1 MYKAITMYLKKIILI
16 FLFLNFKLITLAKSE
31 SLFIVRG
38 DGEYPPNEFTENSKI
53 KGVHVELIQA
63 VLKKLK
69 WTYKYESYPWS
80 RAQIM
85 AEKGDVD
92 AISYISQNP
101 ERNKYLWFEN
111 SLLSE
116 SNFYFWILAKNK
128 DKIFYDGDIN
138 KFAKSISSLGLI
150 KGFYYQ
156 DIIIKSPFNLEYSNN
171 ENTTLQKMLKERMPV
186 YFGEFYT
193 FDILLKKEK
202 QRNNFINLKPSIYVA
217 RNYIAFSKKRNK
229 SKEEQELAH
238 NRAISFSKE
247 LNNFK
252 KTQEYNL
259 ILKKYNAEE

>member
-1 MYKAITMYLKKIILI
+1 MYLKKILFILI
-16 FLFLNFKLITLAKSE
+16 FFNFKLIAFAKNE
-31 SLFIVRG
+31 SLYIVRG
-38 DGEYPPNEFTENSKI
+38 DGEYPPNEFTENSKVI
-53 KGVHVELIQA
+53 GVHVDLIQA
-63 VLKKLK
+63 VLKKLN

-80 RAQIM
+80 RAQLM

-92 AISYISQNP
+92 AISYISPNP

-111 SLLSE
+111 SLLSQ

-138 KFAKSISSLGLI
+138 KFAQSISSLGLI

-156 DIIIKSPFNLEYSNN
+156 DIITKSSFNLEYSNN
-171 ENTTLQKMLKERMPV
+171 ENNTLQKMLKERMPV
-186 YFGEFYT
+186 YFGEYYT

-202 QRNNFINLKPSIYVA
+202 MRKYFMHLKPSIYVSK
-217 RNYIAFSKKRNK
+217 NYIAFSKKRNK
-229 SKEEQELAH
+229 NKEEQELAQ
-238 NRAISFSKE
+238 NRAISFSNE

-252 KTQEYNL
+252 KTEEYNL